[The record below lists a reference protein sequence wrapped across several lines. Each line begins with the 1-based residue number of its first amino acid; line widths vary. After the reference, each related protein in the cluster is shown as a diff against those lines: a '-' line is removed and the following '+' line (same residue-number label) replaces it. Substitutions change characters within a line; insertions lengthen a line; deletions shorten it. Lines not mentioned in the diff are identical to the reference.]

1 MASAAITEKLNST
14 LAGNGL
20 AVRGE
25 RDNYI
30 EVMEAATAQVWMSLQ
45 PATRADLEAL
55 ALPEG
60 FIVSGSGMAA
70 MDVAGFAA
78 SPGQTLGDVNTM
90 VISGLDFLNV
100 ARPGDIQPA
109 AGPDEA
115 LTAAVDKTHIIGFEV
130 ERKVVL
136 MDTPEG
142 SFVEVVGVPDHD
154 GELVLPEGATLRE
167 IKLATPWVLQLPTPT
182 KAYFWMRSQGM
193 RSFQGPVDVPSDA
206 ETI

>member
-100 ARPGDIQPA
+100 ARPPHWQ
-109 AGPDEA
+109 
-115 LTAAVDKTHIIGFEV
+115 
-130 ERKVVL
+130 
-136 MDTPEG
+136 TP
-142 SFVEVVGVPDHD
+142 SM
-154 GELVLPEGATLRE
+154 
-167 IKLATPWVLQLPTPT
+167 W
-182 KAYFWMRSQGM
+182 
-193 RSFQGPVDVPSDA
+193 
-206 ETI
+206 